1 MIATH
6 NSTHRRS
13 LNGSRIWTTM
23 RMMLGRRNVLLFVDN
38 NKNYIL
44 LRLHFPPEKAFE
56 PMLSRSMLKIME
68 DSLEWVTISQS
79 LSSP

>member
-6 NSTHRRS
+6 SRPHRHKLNRS
-13 LNGSRIWTTM
+13 RTTM
-23 RMMLGRRNVLLFVDN
+23 RMMLGRRNVILFVDN

-56 PMLSRSMLKIME
+56 SMLSRSVLKIME
-68 DSLEWVTISQS
+68 DTLEWVTISQS
-79 LSSP
+79 MSSP